1 MLKND
6 WEFHRGDIYYANLNP
21 FLAPNR
27 VATARFL
34 SFKMMWAITFAR
46 R

>member
-21 FLAPNR
+21 FFGSEQGDALLR
-27 VATARFL
+27 TSVY
-34 SFKMMWAITFAR
+34 AI
-46 R
+46 